1 MQCRTCG
8 TEIADNALICYKCG
22 TPTADAKYAPA
33 ATRRRGSRSSLLATL
48 LALILLVVLA
58 LFLGRT
64 ASGTTPKSVTWA
76 VVAIAVIIVA
86 LRAYARRR

>member
-1 MQCRTCG
+1 
-8 TEIADNALICYKCG
+8 
-22 TPTADAKYAPA
+22 
-33 ATRRRGSRSSLLATL
+33 
-48 LALILLVVLA
+48 LILLVVLA